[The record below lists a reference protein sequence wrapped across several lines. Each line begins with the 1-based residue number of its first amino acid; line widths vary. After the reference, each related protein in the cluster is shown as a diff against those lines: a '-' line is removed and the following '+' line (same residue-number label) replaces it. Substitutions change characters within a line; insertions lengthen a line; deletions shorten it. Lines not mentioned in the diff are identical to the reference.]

1 MAKAVTIGLTA
12 FDWRRTSLPS
22 TWFFNTAS
30 NSAAAV
36 LKAHQV
42 EHQVSNQVDQVV
54 PSCTL
59 HIHRP
64 CYQPYQQDSLDV
76 LCPTICH
83 CIAVDVELQI
93 IDLLPNSTAFG

>member
-12 FDWRRTSLPS
+12 FDWRRISLPS
-22 TWFFNTAS
+22 TQFFNTAS

-42 EHQVSNQVDQVV
+42 EHQVSNQVVG
-54 PSCTL
+54 L
-59 HIHRP
+59 HLTHT
-64 CYQPYQQDSLDV
+64 QPYQQHSLDV

-83 CIAVDVELQI
+83 CIAVDVECQI
-93 IDLLPNSTAFG
+93 IDLLPNSNAFG